1 MDHDGGR
8 TISLDAKAPGSQ
20 GPVPRAIRSRRG
32 VRRASA
38 QSRPGV
44 TVTRVSVLAEDLELA
59 EAVPAADL
67 PRAQRATWATAIT
80 FESGPIDI
88 ATAPFSP
95 TVFALV
101 VVKGVLIRQT
111 SLSTQAMIEV
121 LIPGDVVFPWSPSP
135 TAPLTAT
142 GLTAVN
148 EVRVA
153 VLDQAFVKAAAAWPE
168 LMVAIQ
174 QRLSDQ
180 QHRLATHG
188 AICQLP
194 RIEQRVMAVMWLL
207 AARMGTVTPAGTEL
221 SLRLTHQALAQLT
234 GARRPTVSL
243 AIKRLREYG
252 YLERR
257 AGGAWLLP
265 RGPAMVAFEDLVA
278 NLDEI

>member
-1 MDHDGGR
+1 VSLLAADH
-8 TISLDAKAPGSQ
+8 
-20 GPVPRAIRSRRG
+20 
-32 VRRASA
+32 
-38 QSRPGV
+38 
-44 TVTRVSVLAEDLELA
+44 ELA

-67 PRAQRATWATAIT
+67 PRAQRAIWATAIT
-80 FESGPIDI
+80 FEAGPIDI
-88 ATAPFSP
+88 TMAPFSP
-95 TVFALV
+95 TVFALI

-111 SLSTQAMIEV
+111 SLSARAMIEV
-121 LIPGDVVFPWSPSP
+121 LIPGDIVSPWSPSP

-142 GLTAVN
+142 GLTALH
-148 EVRVA
+148 EVCLA
-153 VLDQAFVKAAAAWPE
+153 ALDQAFIQAAATWPG
-168 LMVAIQ
+168 LMATIQ
-174 QRLSDQ
+174 RRLGDQ
-180 QHRLATHG
+180 HHRLATHG

-207 AARMGTVTPAGTEL
+207 AARTGTVTPEGTEL
-221 SLRLTHQALAQLT
+221 SLPLTHQALAQLT

-257 AGGAWLLP
+257 ANGAWLLP